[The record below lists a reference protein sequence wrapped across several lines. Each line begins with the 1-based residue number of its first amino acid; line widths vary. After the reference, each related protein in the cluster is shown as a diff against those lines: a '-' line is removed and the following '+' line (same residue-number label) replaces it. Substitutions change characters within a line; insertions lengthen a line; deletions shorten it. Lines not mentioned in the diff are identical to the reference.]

1 MAVAALAIAAAI
13 PVGGAAAATTG
24 HGAAG
29 ASFDG
34 AVEVAT
40 ATTSSGTPPVSTATA
55 RSGALAL
62 TALKVSPS
70 NVKPGLGQAAA
81 AATWTITDNDAAA
94 TTVHGDLYIRMQ
106 GTKAGTYIGMA
117 YRIPFSFPD
126 PCSGYCGATSSGTTA
141 DSTYRTVF
149 YVPIYAATKTATWVV
164 SEINAS
170 DDHGN
175 TLTTQDNALARFSRS
190 VTSTGQIDSTAPQ
203 PPYLELQSSAYL
215 YDGDG
220 PAVEHY
226 LVTSGDAQSGFWKGS
241 MTLAGPGGQTL
252 TAGFDYPVT
261 DPHGGACESAGSGIA
276 NGATCSVAVTFPAG
290 SIGTWA
296 ITSVTETDNAGNT
309 ATYTPVN
316 TLPVTLSDNSVLSAT
331 GFSITPNPVNAWRE
345 SQTTQLV
352 FTAAGIRQSLTS
364 VTVNFLGGCE
374 QPSTATTQ
382 NPDGTYAVSLVMD
395 SFAGSPSCPVT
406 GIRMVDGAGDTALYG
421 PDYHAPDPGLTVLN
435 APDVPATVT
444 AAHLSPDTIT
454 ESQIGQTLLELVV
467 TVSVPVVPL
476 SDVETAI
483 YDNNGQSLTN
493 TTGGLWTP
501 AGGGT
506 VDLSISAP
514 WNAPPGTYTVGFTLT
529 DYAGLTVTYG
539 GPGGQPLPDG
549 PLTFTIT
556 A

>member
-1 MAVAALAIAAAI
+1 M
-13 PVGGAAAATTG
+13 TTG
-24 HGAAG
+24 HDAAG
-29 ASFDG
+29 SSIDD

-40 ATTSSGTPPVSTATA
+40 ATTSSGTPPVSIATA
-55 RSGALAL
+55 RSGALAV

-81 AATWTITDNDAAA
+81 AVTWTITDSDAAA
-94 TTVHGDLYIRMQ
+94 ATVHGDLYIRMQ
-106 GTKAGTYIGMA
+106 GAKAGTYIGMA

-126 PCSGYCGATSSGTTA
+126 TCGGYCGATSSGTTA

-149 YVPIYAATKTATWVV
+149 DVPIYAATKTATWVV
-164 SEINAS
+164 SEIDAS

-175 TLTTQDNALARFSRS
+175 TLATRDNALARFSRS

-203 PPYLELQSSAYL
+203 PPYLELYTSAGASAYL
-215 YDGDG
+215 YDGDS

-226 LVTSGDAQSGFWKGS
+226 LVNLGDAQSGFWKGS
-241 MTLAGPGGQTL
+241 MTLTGPGGQTL

-261 DPHGGACESAGSGIA
+261 DPQGGACESAGSGIA
-276 NGATCSVAVTFPAG
+276 NGATCSVAVTFPAR

-309 ATYTPVN
+309 ATYTPAD
-316 TLPVTLSDNSVLSAT
+316 TLPVTLSDDSALSAT
-331 GFSITPNPVNAWRE
+331 AFSITPNPVNAWRE

-352 FTAAGIRQSLTS
+352 FTAAGIQQGLTG

-374 QPSTATTQ
+374 QPSTTATQ

-395 SFAGSPSCPVT
+395 SFAGSPGCPVT

-421 PDYHAPDPGLTVLN
+421 PDYHAPDPDLTVLN

-454 ESQIGQTLLELVV
+454 ESQISQTLLDLVV

-476 SDVETAI
+476 SGVETVI
-483 YDNNGQSLTN
+483 YDNNGQSITS

-506 VDLSISAP
+506 VDLSISPP

-529 DYAGLTVTYG
+529 DYSGVTVTYG
-539 GPGGQPLPDG
+539 GPSGQPLPDG